1 MIKDQISFNQY
12 YLTVLVS
19 LIAFSLSANAQTT
32 IISSP
37 YSTTVNL
44 GTAVT
49 STPRVTCVDISYD
62 LYQGLSDSVTD
73 TSIIKLQKYLVVKGY
88 LLAAPNGYFG
98 LGTLSAVKKFQV
110 ANGISS
116 TGRVGPITR
125 QLIRNTTCGSI
136 SITASVT
143 NSLPSTKVNTVNSQN
158 MTVSSPSAGMVL
170 RAENKSPIEWKNI
183 PNAIYDIKLEDKN
196 GLGYG
201 FISSSATGN
210 NFSWEVGKVYS
221 SKTNSEIYVEPGEY
235 RILLTSSNY
244 RSEIPD
250 QYSGLFSIVG
260 KPIDISTV
268 IPNLIHSNIDNSI
281 AIFGSGFNDT
291 TQVVYRNDDIKRISK
306 PLFISSDGKML
317 VFKIPS
323 QIRASQYLV
332 NVYNTY
338 ASGATSTPSN
348 AVNLTIK
355 E

>member
-1 MIKDQISFNQY
+1 MIRDQISYSQY
-12 YLTVLVS
+12 FLTVLVS
-19 LIAFSLSANAQTT
+19 LVALSLSANAQTT

-44 GTAVT
+44 GTSAP
-49 STPRVTCVDISYD
+49 STPRSTCVNLSYD
-62 LYQGLSDSVTD
+62 LYQGLSDSVSD
-73 TSIIKLQKYLVVKGY
+73 TSIIKLQRYLVVEGY
-88 LLAAPNGYFG
+88 LLANPNGYFG
-98 LGTLSAVKKFQV
+98 LGTLSAVKRFQV
-110 ANGISS
+110 ANGISN

-125 QLIRNTTCGSI
+125 QLIRNTTCGSV
-136 SITASVT
+136 SNTASVT
-143 NSLPSTKVNTVNSQN
+143 NSLSSAKVNTVNSQN
-158 MTVSSPSAGMVL
+158 ITVSNPSASMVL
-170 RAENKSPIEWKNI
+170 RAENRSPIEWKNI

-196 GLGYG
+196 GLGHGY
-201 FISSSATGN
+201 ISSSATGGS
-210 NFSWEVGKVYS
+210 FSWEVGKVYS

-260 KPIDISTV
+260 KAIEISTI
-268 IPNLIHSNIDNSI
+268 IPNSIYNNVDNSI
-281 AIFGSGFNDT
+281 ALLGSGFNDT
-291 TQVVYRNDDIKRISK
+291 TQVVYRNDDIMRISK
-306 PLFISSDGKML
+306 PLFISSDGKIL

-348 AVNLTIK
+348 AVNLLIRD
-355 E
+355 